1 MNLEK
6 KQIKKF
12 RIIEIILILACIF
25 VMSLLFSTLFVKEH
39 IVHKADEIDDGWY
52 YLDGENKV
60 KVCLPAEFEIQEG
73 ENFILYNDLLTHEY
87 AGKTL
92 ATKGAQYNLRILVG
106 EEILYQYQEYDF
118 IRNTQMK
125 AKINCIAKIPENVK
139 DESIALCFTGIKDG
153 VCKISQVYVGNGPE
167 VMHHVWIE
175 FSITMGTVTIMAV
188 WGVIAIAIAFFLKN
202 HGMREYRFIN
212 VGFFLFLC
220 GLWCLTDTSFI
231 QEHTP
236 YPSLI
241 CTISFYAFMLMS
253 IPILYFVRNTGDL
266 KKYKIIDVLIVL
278 FSLNAVCQGLLNYAG
293 FFEFIDML
301 FITHLLLVIGVSIL
315 IWILIRE
322 YLKERSDELKT
333 ILVAFAMLAA
343 SGVLALV
350 LYWLFKIPYYG
361 NIYEVGIVIFVIVL
375 ICGLIITMTDNIL
388 YKAEIQAY
396 QRMAKE
402 DKMTGLGNRRAFDD
416 FNNVF
421 TQNITEYDNA
431 LLIFMDLNGLK
442 IINDTY
448 GHSVGDELIIAS
460 ANCIRKAFGEKGT
473 CYRLGGDEFCTIILN
488 PTQTEEELLNALDK
502 EIQNYNHCNN
512 KYHISIARGM
522 AWLKQHDG
530 SIMTISDWKYQA
542 DQKMYENKGW
552 QRRL

>member
-1 MNLEK
+1 MVNLEK

-125 AKINCIAKIPENVK
+125 AKINCITKIPENVK

-278 FSLNAVCQGLLNYAG
+278 FSLNAV
-293 FFEFIDML
+293 
-301 FITHLLLVIGVSIL
+301 
-315 IWILIRE
+315 
-322 YLKERSDELKT
+322 
-333 ILVAFAMLAA
+333 
-343 SGVLALV
+343 
-350 LYWLFKIPYYG
+350 
-361 NIYEVGIVIFVIVL
+361 
-375 ICGLIITMTDNIL
+375 
-388 YKAEIQAY
+388 
-396 QRMAKE
+396 
-402 DKMTGLGNRRAFDD
+402 
-416 FNNVF
+416 
-421 TQNITEYDNA
+421 
-431 LLIFMDLNGLK
+431 
-442 IINDTY
+442 
-448 GHSVGDELIIAS
+448 
-460 ANCIRKAFGEKGT
+460 
-473 CYRLGGDEFCTIILN
+473 
-488 PTQTEEELLNALDK
+488 
-502 EIQNYNHCNN
+502 
-512 KYHISIARGM
+512 
-522 AWLKQHDG
+522 
-530 SIMTISDWKYQA
+530 
-542 DQKMYENKGW
+542 
-552 QRRL
+552 